1 MNMLELTSKHNI
13 WNPPSIDMMRLA
25 VDVKDDVNARQSDQ
39 YLYIFQTVPYVDSI
53 YVKYDS
59 DRDPVEVRR
68 FAFHEGHYWNPE
80 DEEFFDEHCIKST
93 AVSYNGDAIETIYRF
108 YQMIRPEWHVQRYYT
123 NGLKM
128 LDHIYNC
135 IKENTVKEMLYKA
148 GLDELAVHAD
158 EMDEINLLS
167 RKPSDLYD
175 GLTMKILRAIN
186 CEDGA
191 VLIGNAQNRPFL
203 IELNKK
209 FPEIFKTKLN
219 NAQCRYLDRLIKGK
233 LTVGEAGRLFT
244 SRRGALARIWNHSQF
259 EIFMAMETRDREL
272 EELSRKVA
280 AIDPIYEKYVRN
292 IKFPATDDSVNTIR
306 QLIFYLLTRREEYD
320 RKIRVS
326 NRKREYDWQE
336 RGEDYIVR
344 YPQTIN
350 DFCRESV
357 YMMNCLMTYVEA
369 YIKNDTTILF
379 MREADDVNA
388 PYITIEIYDNT
399 LMQAYHRF
407 NEDCTSEEADW
418 ILSYCKRHGIKTDK
432 FMFDAEVDELF

>member
-1 MNMLELTSKHNI
+1 MNMLEMTSKHNI
-13 WNPPSIDMMRLA
+13 WNPPSIDTLSLA
-25 VDVKDDVNARQSDQ
+25 LDMKDDVNARQSDRF
-39 YLYIFQTVPYVDSI
+39 LYIFQTVPYIDSI

-59 DRDPVEVRR
+59 DKDPVEIRR
-68 FAFHEGHYWNPE
+68 YTFHEGHYWDLE
-80 DEEFFDEHCIKST
+80 DELFFDEHCVRDGG
-93 AVSYNGDAIETIYRF
+93 VSYNGGAMEVIYRF

-135 IKENTVKEMLYKA
+135 IKENTVKEILYKA
-148 GLDELAVHAD
+148 GLDELAAHTD
-158 EMDEINLLS
+158 ELDEINLLS

-175 GLTMKILRAIN
+175 GLTMKILRAVN

-191 VLIGNAQNRPFL
+191 VLIGNAKNRSFL

-219 NAQCRYLDRLIKGK
+219 NAQCRYLDRLIKGN

-244 SRRGALARIWNHSQF
+244 SRRGALAGIWNHSQF
-259 EIFMAMETRDREL
+259 EIFMAMDTREREL
-272 EELSRKVA
+272 EELSLKVA
-280 AIDPIYEKYVRN
+280 AIDPIYENYIRN
-292 IKFPATDDSVNTIR
+292 IKFQASESNVSTVR

-326 NRKREYDWQE
+326 NRKRDYDWQE
-336 RGEDYIVR
+336 RGDKYIVR

-357 YMMNCLMTYVEA
+357 YMMNCLLTYVEA
-369 YIKNDTTILF
+369 MINNDTTILF
-379 MREADDVNA
+379 MRKADDFNK
-388 PYITIEIYDNT
+388 PFITIEIYDGE
-399 LMQAYHRF
+399 LMQAYHQF
-407 NEDCTSEEADW
+407 NKDCTKEEAEW
-418 ILSYCKRHGIKTDK
+418 IRG
-432 FMFDAEVDELF
+432 